1 MWVLGSFAYLVPAMI
16 ITVRLLSP
24 SRPGVDSVSL

>member
-1 MWVLGSFAYLVPAMI
+1 MWVLGSFAFLVPAMV

-24 SRPGVDSVSL
+24 SRESRDYA

>member
-1 MWVLGSFAYLVPAMI
+1 MWVLGSFAFLVPAMV

-24 SRPGVDSVSL
+24 TRHQRA